1 MREVKTVNLNLD
13 TYGNYLGM
21 EKGCIILRDRNRKEK
36 RYPLF
41 EQEIGEVV
49 LKSGN
54 MVSTGLLSAL
64 GFWGIDVLV
73 TTRNDRPIAI
83 LKNLEDDSHVK
94 TRISQYEAIKNGKGI
109 LTAKRIVFAKAL
121 GQNQVLSK
129 YGLREHD
136 ITGIKENI
144 DKEEFKDL
152 ALIRKRLTLIESWYS
167 KRYFREIFQLFPQL
181 LRPEERHTFQ
191 AYDGINNLFKL
202 RYELLFWKCYK
213 ALTKAHL
220 ETHLGFMHTLIQGR
234 PGLVCD
240 FEEIY
245 RYLVDDFLIGYAK
258 ELCPKDF
265 TARTEMF
272 NDKKGKRIYL
282 NKPKTRELTKRLHEY
297 FGSKVNVP
305 RIGRG
310 KSQEIESLIGE
321 EAFLLA
327 RYFRNE
333 KGDWIPRLSRCPRCR
348 YEDKGSF
355 QKDT

>member
-1 MREVKTVNLNLD
+1 MREVKTVNLVLD

-41 EQEIGEVV
+41 EAEIGEVV

-54 MVSTGLLSAL
+54 MVSTGVLSAL

-94 TRISQYEAIKNGKGI
+94 TRISQYEALKNGKGI
-109 LTAKRIVFAKAL
+109 LTAKRIVLAKAL

-129 YGLREHD
+129 YGLRQHD
-136 ITGIKENI
+136 TIGIREAI
-144 DKEEFKDL
+144 DKEESRDL
-152 ALIRKRLTLIESWYS
+152 ASIRKGLTLIESWYS
-167 KRYFREIFQLFPQL
+167 KHYFREIFKLFPQL
-181 LRPEERHTFQ
+181 LRPEKRHTFH
-191 AYDGINNLFKL
+191 AYDGINNLFNL
-202 RYELLFWKCYK
+202 GYELLFWKCYK

-234 PGLVCD
+234 PSLVCD

-245 RYLVDDFLIGYAK
+245 RFLVDDFLIGYSRNNG
-258 ELCPKDF
+258 LRPKDF
-265 TARTEMF
+265 TARTEVF

-282 NKPKTRELTKRLHEY
+282 NKPKTRELMKRLQEY
-297 FGSKVNVP
+297 FCSKIDIP

-310 KSQEIESLIGE
+310 NSQEIESLIGE

-333 KGDWIPRLSRCPRCR
+333 KGDWIPRVPHV
-348 YEDKGSF
+348 GG
-355 QKDT
+355 

>member
-1 MREVKTVNLNLD
+1 MREVKTVNLVLD

-21 EKGCIILRDRNRKEK
+21 EKGCMILRDKHRKEK

-41 EQEIGEVV
+41 EAEIGSVV

-54 MVSTGLLSAL
+54 MVSTGVLSAMA
-64 GFWGIDVLV
+64 FWGIDVLV

-83 LKNLEDDSHVK
+83 LKNLEDDSYVK
-94 TRISQYEAIKNGKGI
+94 TRISQYEALKNGKGI
-109 LTAKRIVFAKAL
+109 LTAKRIVLAKAL

-129 YGLREHD
+129 YGLRQHD
-136 ITGIKENI
+136 IIGIREAI
-144 DKEEFKDL
+144 DKEESGDL
-152 ALIRKRLTLIESWYS
+152 ASVRKRLTLIESWYS
-167 KRYFREIFQLFPQL
+167 KHYFREIFQLFPQL
-181 LRPEERHTFQ
+181 LRPEKRHTFH
-191 AYDGINNLFKL
+191 AYDGINNLFNL
-202 RYELLFWKCYK
+202 GYELLFWKCYK

-234 PGLVCD
+234 PSLVCD

-245 RYLVDDFLIGYAK
+245 RFLVDDFLIGYSRNNG
-258 ELCPKDF
+258 LSPKDF
-265 TARTEMF
+265 TARTEIF

-282 NKPKTRELTKRLHEY
+282 NKPKTRELMKSLHEY
-297 FGSKVNVP
+297 FGSKVDIP

-310 KSQEIESLIGE
+310 NSQEIESLIGE

-333 KGDWIPRLSRCPRCR
+333 RRDWIPRVAKVS
-348 YEDKGSF
+348 
-355 QKDT
+355 T